1 VPLAAV
7 AVGTTVVGTVLL
19 GHAALAVLLPLALL
33 GLAVSVRRHQRPL
46 PLGLQ
51 TLALALAYLHIFGHT
66 PEWQLYVVM
75 GLSFLA
81 SLVDW
86 RANRAAACALP
97 ARPGA
102 ADPALVCTP

>member
-7 AVGTTVVGTVLL
+7 AVGTTVVGTVLI

-51 TLALALAYLHIFGHT
+51 MLD
-66 PEWQLYVVM
+66 V
-75 GLSFLA
+75 
-81 SLVDW
+81 
-86 RANRAAACALP
+86 N
-97 ARPGA
+97 
-102 ADPALVCTP
+102 